1 MEDRSALG
9 VGLQLQGVPT
19 VRLGQELQGPYVDT
33 VAEVLRT
40 ARLNAYYP
48 DWRRLV
54 AHLRAMTPAVHRG
67 LYPTLLLD
75 LRSGLP
81 AYQEWVRVQ
90 SDAQLAPRVLADLG
104 DRDALAAKAEKA
116 DIYAKQLRKWDYHK
130 DLEGIRL
137 APLGDMQVRLRRVE
151 PSERTAYFNVILDK
165 LDVSG
170 LFVRYTIDLAQ
181 TAEWWTRPMLTLDE
195 ETARHTEGFKSL
207 VYRFT
212 SLDAEFAYFKLVAV
226 GGLKVERVFKG
237 TVGPLYF
244 AGRPYEDPLGRLVR
258 NADSGVVATFGLDMV
273 AGDLE
278 ASRDNDPILDLFEA
292 SLSEQAREDYER
304 ARARLGYKVF
314 KDRKFVVTPNFRAPV
329 LEFCR
334 RAGTRNL
341 VRVVRLPGQAGGTA

>member
-1 MEDRSALG
+1 MEDKSVQG

-19 VRLGQELQGPYVDT
+19 VRLDQELQTAYVDT
-33 VAEVLRT
+33 VAEVLRV

-54 AHLRAMTPAVHRG
+54 THLRAMTPQVHRG

-90 SDAQLAPRVLADLG
+90 SDAELASKVLADLG
-104 DRDALAAKAEKA
+104 DRATLAAKAEKA
-116 DIYAKQLRKWDYHK
+116 EIYEKQLRKWDYHK
-130 DLEGIRL
+130 ELVGARL

-151 PSERTAYFNVILDK
+151 PSEKTAYFNVILDK

-181 TAEWWTRPMLTLDE
+181 TAEWWTRPMLTMDE
-195 ETARHTEGFKSL
+195 ESARHTEGFKSL

-244 AGRPYEDPLGRLVR
+244 AGRPYEDRLGSLVR
-258 NADSGVVATFGLDMV
+258 DVGSGVVATFGLDMV

-278 ASRDNDPILDLFEA
+278 ANRDNDPILDLFEA
-292 SLSEQAREDYER
+292 SLTEDARADYER
-304 ARARLGYKVF
+304 ARTRLGYKVF
-314 KDRKFVVTPNFRAPV
+314 KDRKFVVTENLRDPV

-341 VRVVRLPGQAGGTA
+341 VRVIRLRGEAGRAG